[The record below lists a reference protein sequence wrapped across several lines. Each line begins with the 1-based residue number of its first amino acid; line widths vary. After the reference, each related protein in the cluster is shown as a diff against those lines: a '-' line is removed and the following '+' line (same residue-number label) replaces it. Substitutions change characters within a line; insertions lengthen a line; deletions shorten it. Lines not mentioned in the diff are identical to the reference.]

1 MASKRTKMK
10 SRTGKKAKKAVKK
23 VVKKAKKA
31 TRKIVK
37 KVAPKRKAAKKVV
50 KKATKK
56 KVVKKAAKKKI
67 VKKIAPKRKAAKKAA
82 PRKAAPKKAAPKK
95 AAPRTITTTVTNAIQ
110 RTFTNVAEQPTVK
123 AATETARTLAS
134 DVSSGV
140 TGMMK
145 SVAAKASQVVDDVS
159 AAAQRV
165 TSSEPE
171 PHR

>member
-1 MASKRTKMK
+1 MASKRTKTK
-10 SRTGKKAKKAVKK
+10 SRAGKKAKKAVKK
-23 VVKKAKKA
+23 AAPKKKAKKVA
-31 TRKIVK
+31 RKMVK
-37 KVAPKRKAAKKVV
+37 KAAPKKKAAKKKVVRKATKKAAPKKKAVKKKAV

-56 KVVKKAAKKKI
+56 A
-67 VKKIAPKRKAAKKAA
+67 AAKKAA
-82 PRKAAPKKAAPKK
+82 PKMAAPKQAAPMTM
-95 AAPRTITTTVTNAIQ
+95 RSTVTTAIQ
-110 RTFTNVAEQPTVK
+110 RTFTNVAAQPTVK
-123 AATETARTLAS
+123 AATDTARTLAS

-171 PHR
+171 PQK